1 MPASPRD
8 ILRRIRG
15 IKSTQQI
22 TKAMEMVSAVKLT
35 RVRNQAENARSYVD
49 AMGRMVRILCT
60 TAGDIEHELFR
71 ERELKK
77 ILLIV
82 LTSDRGLC
90 GTFNTSV
97 INAVEAFRQEHAGK
111 NITFMCIGR
120 KGAEALARTGASIE
134 EALDVPWGAAIH
146 KEVERI
152 NYNALGAFEA
162 RRYDAVYL
170 LYSRF
175 ENVLVYKPTVVQH
188 LPVPRLSAEEA
199 KSLAKWAV
207 DFLLEPNFE
216 ALANALIPQY
226 LETQLHYALIESLAS
241 EYAARMV
248 AMRNAN
254 DNAEEV
260 IGELNLSYNK
270 ARQATITRDLIDI
283 IGGVEALNG

>member
-35 RVRNQAENARSYVD
+35 RVRSQAENSRPYVD
-49 AMGRMVRILCT
+49 AMSRMVRILCT
-60 TAGDIEHELFR
+60 TAGDSEHELFR
-71 ERELKK
+71 EREQKA

-97 INAVEAFRQEHAGK
+97 INAVEAFRQEHAGQD
-111 NITFMCIGR
+111 ITLVCIGR
-120 KGAEALARTGASIE
+120 KGAEALARQGYSIE
-134 EALDVPWGAAIH
+134 EALDVPWGAAIT

-152 NYNALGAFEA
+152 NYDALGAFEA
-162 RRYDAVYL
+162 RRFDAVYL

-188 LPVPRLSAEEA
+188 LPVPRLSPEEA
-199 KSLAKWAV
+199 KSLAKWAI
-207 DFLLEPNFE
+207 DFLLEPSFD
-216 ALANALIPQY
+216 ALANVLIPQY

-260 IGELNLSYNK
+260 ISELNLSYNK